1 MGHGERGKPEEIEQ
15 WEFDLIRKVANRFE
29 TTEREDLEAE
39 LALIL
44 FRLKASRPASIQ
56 NWKSYLAKALLNKA
70 SNWIRDGRARQNRNV
85 PLLAAGEE
93 ELGAGFITEE
103 GVPGLEVDDD
113 LQLALKLLSNELG
126 PDLLRL
132 WELLIEENGNQ
143 LAVARRLG
151 MHRTGRRLI
160 APVRRSC
167 GPTCLFNMR
176 SGLRSRWTAKHG
188 IVASSP

>member
-1 MGHGERGKPEEIEQ
+1 MGHGEPGKPGEIEP
-15 WEFDLIRKVANRFE
+15 WEFDLIRKVAHRFE

-44 FRLKASRPASIQ
+44 FRLKASRPAAIQ

-70 SNWIRDGRARQNRNV
+70 SNWIRDVRARQSRTV
-85 PLLAAGEE
+85 PMLAPGEE
-93 ELGAGFITEE
+93 EPGAGFIPEE
-103 GVPGLEVDDD
+103 RVPGREVDDD
-113 LQLALKLLSNELG
+113 LHLALKLLSNELG

-151 MHRTGRRLI
+151 MHRNTVRLWI
-160 APVRRSC
+160 QRIRQV
-167 GPTCLFNMR
+167 LEQ
-176 SGLRSRWTAKHG
+176 HG
-188 IVASSP
+188 FRDSDSF

>member
-1 MGHGERGKPEEIEQ
+1 VGQGEPGKPGEIEP

-44 FRLKASRPASIQ
+44 FRLKASRPSSIQ

-70 SNWIRDGRARQNRNV
+70 SNWIRDGRARQSRNV
-85 PLLAAGEE
+85 PLLAPGQQEP
-93 ELGAGFITEE
+93 GAGFITEE
-103 GVPGLEVDDD
+103 GVPGRDVDDD
-113 LQLALKLLSNELG
+113 LQLALKLLSDELG

-143 LAVARRLG
+143 VAVARRLG
-151 MHRTGRRLI
+151 MHRNTVRLWI
-160 APVRRSC
+160 QKIRQA
-167 GPTCLFNMR
+167 LEQ
-176 SGLRSRWTAKHG
+176 HG
-188 IVASSP
+188 FRDSDSF